1 MVVMS
6 IVVGVVALLG
16 VAAVVDQHRRRAVL
30 EATIPAGRTRANRRV
45 MIRTARQEQRAADAQ
60 YQATHQGFGGGGE
73 FQAMGG
79 GDGGS
84 C

>member
-16 VAAVVDQHRRRAVL
+16 LAAVVDHHRRRSVL
-30 EATIPAGRTRANRRV
+30 EATMPTGITRANRRV
-45 MIRTARQEQRAADAQ
+45 IIRTGRQERRLADAQ